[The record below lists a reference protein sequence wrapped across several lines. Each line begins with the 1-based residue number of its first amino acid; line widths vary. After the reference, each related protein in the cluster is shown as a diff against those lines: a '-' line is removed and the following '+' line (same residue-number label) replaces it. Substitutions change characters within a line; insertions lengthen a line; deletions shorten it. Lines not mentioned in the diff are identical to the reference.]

1 MWQRNSYGRRVLIS
15 GSPHSWQ
22 LAKQQYTALTAERDA
37 LAAELAEVKRER
49 DDFRTC
55 LRELQCAVQERWAA
69 EQRVAE
75 LHRERAIGRARAAE
89 RDPTVPLN

>member
-1 MWQRNSYGRRVLIS
+1 MWRNGRRVLIG

-22 LAKQQYTALTAERDA
+22 LAKQQYASLVPERDA
-37 LAAELAEVKRER
+37 LKRELAEMTRSR
-49 DDFRTC
+49 DEFRTC

-75 LHRERAIGRARAAE
+75 LHRERAIARARAAE
-89 RDPTVPLN
+89 RDPAAPLQ